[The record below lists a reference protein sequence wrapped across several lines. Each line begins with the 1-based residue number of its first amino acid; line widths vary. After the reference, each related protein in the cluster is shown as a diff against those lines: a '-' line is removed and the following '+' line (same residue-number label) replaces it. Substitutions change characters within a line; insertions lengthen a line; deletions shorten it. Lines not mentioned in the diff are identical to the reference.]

1 MFAVEDP
8 LAALQALAREWRRA
22 LGARVVGITGSVG
35 KTSVKDI
42 ARALLPGAVHAN
54 SENLNTEIG
63 LPLTVLEAPPGT
75 DVLVLEM
82 AMRGAGQIAELAAI
96 AEPEVAVITNVGPVH
111 VELLGSVEAIAA
123 AKAEVLAAL
132 PEDGVAVV
140 PVEAGELEP
149 HLAAAP
155 RLLRFGPGGTSRRSS
170 GGSSTGVTEALDLDP
185 AGRQAF
191 HFPFAEEH
199 NLTNALAAVAA
210 GVALG
215 APLAEM
221 ADRAANIGFSRFRG
235 ERLELGDGIVL
246 VNDCYNAN
254 PVSMRAALDHL
265 GTLAG
270 ERRIAVLGEMAELGP
285 GGPAITA
292 RSAFTRARERWGPTW
307 SSASASRPATTTR
320 TSWSAPPR
328 RRRSCSPPSSS
339 PATPSSSRARARP
352 ASRRSRR
359 SWRRCSMGEVLIAG
373 MAAMLIC
380 IFLGPKFIEFL
391 RVKEFGQH
399 IREDGPQE
407 HHAKAGTPTMGGL
420 IIFASICV
428 PYLVLS
434 DLDAQSLAVFG
445 VALGCATI
453 GFADDFIKI
462 VKRRSLG
469 LSARWK
475 ILLQV
480 FLALGLWWVARHEVG
495 LEPVLEFR
503 IGDASLELGPVL
515 YFVLVFLV
523 IAGTSNGVN
532 LTDGLDGL
540 AAGSCAIVLLAYTA
554 ISFVTNDQMNLALLS
569 ACLVGA
575 CIGFLWFN
583 AFPASIFMGD
593 TGSLG
598 LGGAIGA
605 LAVMTQTEVLLIVI
619 GGIFV
624 IEALSVA
631 AQVFAFKAFR
641 RRVLLMAPLHHHF
654 EMMAWS
660 ETKIM
665 IRFWIIAAVCSG
677 IGFTLYQQSIGR

>member
-8 LAALQALAREWRRA
+8 LAALQALASSWRRA

-42 ARALLPGAVHAN
+42 TRALLPGRVHAN
-54 SENLNTEIG
+54 RENLNTEIG
-63 LPLTVLEAPPGT
+63 LPLTVLEAAAGT
-75 DVLVLEM
+75 EFLVLEM
-82 AMRGAGQIAELAAI
+82 AMRGRGQIAELAAI
-96 AEPEVAVITNVGPVH
+96 AEPEVGVITNVGPVH
-111 VELLGSVEAIAA
+111 IELLGSVAGVAA
-123 AKAEVLAAL
+123 AKAELLEAL
-132 PEDGVAVV
+132 DGEGTAVV
-140 PVEAGELEP
+140 PAEAGELEP
-149 HLAAAP
+149 HLEGAP
-155 RLLRFGPGGTSRRSS
+155 RLLRFGPSGDVEAVESRVED
-170 GGSSTGVTEALDLDP
+170 GVTEAVISTP
-185 AGRQAF
+185 AGRQTF
-191 HFPFAEEH
+191 HFPFTESH
-199 NLTNALAAVAA
+199 NLTNALAAVGV

-215 APLAEM
+215 VPLAEM
-221 ADRAANIGFSRFRG
+221 ADGAASIGFSSYRG
-235 ERLELGDGIVL
+235 ERIELGGGIVL

-254 PVSMRAALDHL
+254 PLSMRAALDHL
-265 GTLAG
+265 ATFDGG
-270 ERRIAVLGEMAELGP
+270 RRIAVLGEMGELGEEAATHHREVGEHARAAGVDTLIGVAEPSRAYDPDELVATPEEAAELLAAQLEP
-285 GGPAITA
+285 GDTVLVKGS
-292 RSAFTRARERWGPTW
+292 RSAGLEAVAETLAG
-307 SSASASRPATTTR
+307 ADL
-320 TSWSAPPR
+320 
-328 RRRSCSPPSSS
+328 
-339 PATPSSSRARARP
+339 
-352 ASRRSRR
+352 
-359 SWRRCSMGEVLIAG
+359 MGEVLIAG

-380 IFLGPKFIEFL
+380 IFLGPKFIEYL

-407 HHAKAGTPTMGGL
+407 HHTKAGTPTMGGL
-420 IIFASICV
+420 IVFASICV

-434 DLDAQSLAVFG
+434 DRDAQSMAVFG
-445 VALGCATI
+445 VAIGCAAL
-453 GFADDFIKI
+453 GFADDFTKI

-469 LSARWK
+469 LSARYK
-475 ILLQV
+475 LLFQL
-480 FLALGLWWVARHEVG
+480 FLAFGLWWVARHEVG
-495 LEPVLEFR
+495 LEPTLFFR
-503 IGDASLELGPVL
+503 IGDGSIDLGPVL

-540 AAGSCAIVLLAYTA
+540 AAGCCAIVLLAYTA
-554 ISFVTNDQMNLALLS
+554 ICFVTNEQQNLALLS

-575 CIGFLWFN
+575 CVGFLWFN

-605 LAVMTQTEVLLIVI
+605 LAVMTQTEVLLIII

-631 AQVFAFKAFR
+631 AQVFAFKTFR

-665 IRFWIIAAVCSG
+665 LRFWIIAAVCSG